1 MDATIPFHVEVDRSR
16 LPGKFIVV
24 VAETG
29 CRTLYWPFF
38 KLSDADR
45 KAKAELERLQEEYLN

>member
-1 MDATIPFHVEVDRSR
+1 METVMPYHVEVDRSR

-38 KLSDADR
+38 KLIDADR
-45 KAKAELERLQEEYLN
+45 KAQAELERLREEYVN